1 LSPRPYRLTERV
13 TPEDELHVAV
23 ARMLRLLLLPPA
35 EWTCFPAGNV
45 PLPPRFAA
53 KLARFGLARGWPDV
67 LILHGTLFGIELK
80 RRGGRLSKTKLV
92 RTPAGALRELIG
104 QDEMFPRLECAGMRI
119 AVCHTPDEVLTW
131 LHRWHLP
138 VRIAELAA

>member
-1 LSPRPYRLTERV
+1 VSARPYRLTERV
-13 TPEDELHVAV
+13 TPEDELHASV

-35 EWTCFPAGNV
+35 QWSCFPAGNV
-45 PLPPRFAA
+45 PLPKQHAA
-53 KLARFGLARGWPDV
+53 KLARFGLARGWPDF
-67 LILHGTLFGIELK
+67 LILYGTLFGIELK

-92 RTPAGALRELIG
+92 RTPGGALRELIG
-104 QDEMFPRLECAGMRI
+104 QEEMFPRLERAGMQI
-119 AVCHTPDEVLTW
+119 AVCHSPDEVLTW